1 VVVAS
6 YEKAISKMK
15 TAMYLSDIASD
26 TSDKER
32 EKSRKIRFEYFSNV
46 YIIRITLQIDHCVQ
60 L

>member
-1 VVVAS
+1 
-6 YEKAISKMK
+6 MK
-15 TAMYLSDIASD
+15 TAMYLSDIATD